1 MSFTYTSLKQ
11 AIQDYTNNTE
21 TLFVN
26 NLDRFIQQSEER
38 IFKNVNLPAFKKNVT
53 GTSTAGNEFLSTPSD
68 FMAPFSLAVDNSG
81 LEHLMFRDLPFIR
94 ESYPDANTTGV
105 PKYYSL
111 FDEDSM
117 IMAPTPNNN
126 FRFELSYFYRPD
138 SITVSSD
145 GTSWL
150 GTNAP
155 NALLYGALVEA
166 YTFMKGSP
174 DIMQNYQ
181 QRFEAAIDRL
191 KNVGEGKD
199 TKDNFR
205 SGPVRRRPN

>member
-1 MSFTYTSLKQ
+1 MSFTYTTLKQ

-117 IMAPTPNNN
+117 IMAPTPNND

-138 SITVSSD
+138 SITISSD
-145 GTSWL
+145 GADAGVSST
-150 GTNAP
+150 
-155 NALLYGALVEA
+155 GAVGRGIPGA
-166 YTFMKGSP
+166 TGGCF
-174 DIMQNYQ
+174 
-181 QRFEAAIDRL
+181 AIGL
-191 KNVGEGKD
+191 ASAGAGIGAGIGNGAG
-199 TKDNFR
+199 
-205 SGPVRRRPN
+205 

>member
-1 MSFTYTSLKQ
+1 MLYINAPLAVILELPKVKSLKSQ
-11 AIQDYTNNTE
+11 
-21 TLFVN
+21 
-26 NLDRFIQQSEER
+26 
-38 IFKNVNLPAFKKNVT
+38 
-53 GTSTAGNEFLSTPSD
+53 TAVEPS
-68 FMAPFSLAVDNSG
+68 N
-81 LEHLMFRDLPFIR
+81 
-94 ESYPDANTTGV
+94 TGV
-105 PKYYSL
+105 TLVNAPPPAEYPAP
-111 FDEDSM
+111 DTSM

>member
-1 MSFTYTSLKQ
+1 MSFTYTTLKQ

-68 FMAPFSLAVDNSG
+68 FIAPFSLAVDNSG

-94 ESYPDANTTGV
+94 ESYPDANVVGV

-117 IMAPTPNNN
+117 IMAPTPNAD
-126 FRFELSYFYRPD
+126 FRFEFSYFYRPD
-138 SITVSSD
+138 SITISSD

-191 KNVGEGKD
+191 KNIGEGKD

>member
-1 MSFTYTSLKQ
+1 MSFTYTTLKQ

-53 GTSTAGNEFLSTPSD
+53 GTSTAGNEFHSTPSD
-68 FMAPFSLAVDNSG
+68 FIAPFSLAADNSG

-94 ESYPDANTTGV
+94 ESYPDANTTGL

-117 IMAPTPNNN
+117 IMAPTPSND

-174 DIMQNYQ
+174 DVMQNYQ

>member
-1 MSFTYTSLKQ
+1 MSFTYTTLKQ

-53 GTSTAGNEFLSTPSD
+53 GTSTSGNEFLSTPSD
-68 FMAPFSLAVDNSG
+68 FIAPFSLAVDNAG

-117 IMAPTPNNN
+117 IMAPTPNAN

-138 SITVSSD
+138 SITISSD

-181 QRFEAAIDRL
+181 QRFQAAIDRL
-191 KNVGEGKD
+191 KNIGEGKD

>member
-1 MSFTYTSLKQ
+1 MV
-11 AIQDYTNNTE
+11 IHRE
-21 TLFVN
+21 C
-26 NLDRFIQQSEER
+26 QS
-38 IFKNVNLPAFKKNVT
+38 
-53 GTSTAGNEFLSTPSD
+53 
-68 FMAPFSLAVDNSG
+68 
-81 LEHLMFRDLPFIR
+81 H
-94 ESYPDANTTGV
+94 
-105 PKYYSL
+105 YSL
-111 FDEDSM
+111 FDEDSI

-138 SITVSSD
+138 SITIVPG

-205 SGPVRRRPN
+205 SGPVRRRPINVTNTNRSNGCTSIHNK